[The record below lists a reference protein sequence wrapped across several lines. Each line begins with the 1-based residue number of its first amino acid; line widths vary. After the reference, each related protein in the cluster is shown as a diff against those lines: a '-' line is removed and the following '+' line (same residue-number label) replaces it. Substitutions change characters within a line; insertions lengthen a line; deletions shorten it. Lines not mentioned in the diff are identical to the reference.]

1 MIYFDSEDID
11 IPQFVNDQ
19 TKEWI
24 STTIQSF
31 DKRVGELRFVFCSDE
46 FLYQMNVKY
55 LNHNTYTD
63 IITFDTSENPKFVS
77 GELFVSL
84 DRIRENA
91 ENNAK
96 TIENEV
102 FRVIIHGVLHLLGFK
117 DKKESD
123 IIEMRSQEEKCL
135 SLLP

>member
-91 ENNAK
+91 ENNTK

>member
-11 IPQFVNDQ
+11 IPEFINDQ

-24 STTIQSF
+24 SAIIRSF
-31 DKRVGELRFVFCSDE
+31 DKEVGELRFVFCSDE

-63 IITFDTSENPKFVS
+63 IITFDTSENSKFIS
-77 GELFVSL
+77 GELFISL
-84 DRIRENA
+84 DRVRENA

-96 TIENEV
+96 TIENES
-102 FRVIIHGVLHLLGFK
+102 FRVVIHGVLHLLGFK

>member
-84 DRIRENA
+84 DRVRENA

-102 FRVIIHGVLHLLGFK
+102 FRVIIHGILHLLGFK